1 MVLQKRQNVTSKHHT
16 DLSKTQNNGKIS
28 VLKKMELARGREM
41 TQIKK
46 KKKADQ
52 FSKRRLF
59 SKTFS
64 TSVNYSLR
72 NVKNQREK
80 F

>member
-41 TQIKK
+41 AQIKK
-46 KKKADQ
+46 KNGRPVLKE
-52 FSKRRLF
+52 
-59 SKTFS
+59 KT
-64 TSVNYSLR
+64 L
-72 NVKNQREK
+72 Q
-80 F
+80 

>member
-41 TQIKK
+41 AQIKK
-46 KKKADQ
+46 KKWQ
-52 FSKRRLF
+52 
-59 SKTFS
+59 
-64 TSVNYSLR
+64 TSS
-72 NVKNQREK
+72 QREDSSVRH
-80 F
+80 FPHQLTIA